1 MKVAKS
7 LKAVSRNDKENF
19 SRGDKF
25 SVNPRSLI
33 IREGYNVRNLD
44 EMTDEDRA
52 GYDAYV
58 DALAVAYAT
67 GQTVPS
73 IIVRVIDGKV
83 VVSEGH
89 TRHKG
94 MMRAIEVYGASL
106 ERVTVEEFKGNDAQE
121 RALMATSQN
130 NRKLRALE
138 LAKVYKGLA
147 DEDGMSDE
155 EIAKMV
161 GQTVDHVTR
170 YKAYATMPAELQSF
184 VNLNRMSVTVAMEL
198 FTKHGDN
205 VVNVAAGKINSAKK
219 GGKKKVTAGMALPKF
234 TAKQRTQVNTATAK
248 IYDAVK
254 DVDAPEQG
262 DVQVTMSAELV
273 RLIQEL
279 GPKAEEIL
287 AAQLKK
293 DKENAATKDEEQV
306 EMPLSQVA

>member
-25 SVNPRSLI
+25 SINPRALV

-58 DALAVAYAT
+58 DALAIAYAT

-73 IIVRVIDGKV
+73 IIVRVVDGQV

-94 MMRAIEVYGASL
+94 MMRAIDVYGASL
-106 ERVTVEEFKGNDAQE
+106 ERVTVEEFKGTDAQE

-138 LAKVYKGLA
+138 LAKVYTGLA

-161 GQTVDHVTR
+161 GQTVDHVAR

-219 GGKKKVTAGMALPKF
+219 DGKKKVTAGMALPKF
-234 TAKQRTQVNTATAK
+234 TAKQRTQLNTATAK

-254 DVDAPEQG
+254 DVETPEQG
-262 DVQVTMSAELV
+262 NVQVTMSVELV

-287 AAQLKK
+287 AAHLKK